1 MYIIPFTA
9 CSIVHSVETQYPQ
22 MLHSLDV
29 WHKSKKLK
37 KALAEVSNKA
47 KAKFY
52 FMGCANI
59 L

>member
-1 MYIIPFTA
+1 MYNIPFTA
-9 CSIVHSVETQYPQ
+9 CSTVHSVETQYPQ

-47 KAKFY
+47 KVKILFY
-52 FMGCANI
+52 GLC
-59 L
+59 